1 MKEVTYL
8 YSRRRI
14 HGVFVEL
21 CNVIENDTWEV
32 VRGQLWR
39 VSSLKMNNSW
49 SGGNQKSSNIFI
61 LTFMILLRGR
71 GMWEKAW
78 LIEGLWFWF
87 TGWKWTHTVPCVFR
101 TTTCLRNKSWGGS
114 SCPLKPTSS
123 DVIEKEVWLEIV
135 VLFTR

>member
-71 GMWEKAW
+71 GMWEKA
-78 LIEGLWFWF
+78 
-87 TGWKWTHTVPCVFR
+87 
-101 TTTCLRNKSWGGS
+101 
-114 SCPLKPTSS
+114 
-123 DVIEKEVWLEIV
+123 
-135 VLFTR
+135 